1 MEIHQI
7 RYMCAVTETGS
18 FTRAAAREHV
28 AQPSLSQQ
36 IIKLEGELG
45 AKLFHRFHNQIRLT
59 EFGKAFYTRALDILH
74 AVSSVKSE
82 IHDMAG
88 LARGL
93 VRIGVIPTVAPYLLP
108 RILPSFLREFPDVHI
123 VINEDI
129 TPVLIQKLQETVIDM
144 AIVALPIQGA
154 ELVRQ
159 ELLWE
164 RLYAVVP
171 CDHTLGKSDSA
182 CLKDIL
188 AEPFLLLKEGHCF
201 RDTVIAACKRV
212 RIAPNIVFES
222 GQFPTILG
230 MVAAGMGVSIVPEMA
245 VEPRNGCKFVLLE
258 DERARRRVGVV
269 RLQNHFRS
277 RPQREFMTYLSGNI
291 AQSGAVDSGGS

>member
-7 RYMCAVTETGS
+7 RYMCAVAETGS

-36 IIKLEGELG
+36 IIKLEDELG
-45 AKLFHRFHNQIRLT
+45 AKLFHRFHNKVRPT
-59 EFGKAFYTRALDILH
+59 EFGKAFYTRALDILR

-88 LARGL
+88 MARGL
-93 VRIGVIPTVAPYLLP
+93 VRIGVIPTIAPYLLP
-108 RILPSFLREFPDVHI
+108 KILPPFSKKFPEIHI
-123 VINEDI
+123 TVNEDI
-129 TPVLIQKLQETVIDM
+129 TPVLIQKLQETTIDM

-164 RLYAVVP
+164 KLYAVVP
-171 CDHTLGKSDSA
+171 SDHALGQGDST
-182 CLKDIL
+182 CGLKDIL
-188 AEPFLLLKEGHCF
+188 SEPFLLLKEGHCF

-212 RIAPNIVFES
+212 KVAPNIVFES

-245 VEPRNGCKFVLLE
+245 VEPRAGCKFVLIE

-277 RPQREFMTYLSGNI
+277 RPQREFMTYLSGYI
-291 AQSGAVDSGGS
+291 SQSAGE